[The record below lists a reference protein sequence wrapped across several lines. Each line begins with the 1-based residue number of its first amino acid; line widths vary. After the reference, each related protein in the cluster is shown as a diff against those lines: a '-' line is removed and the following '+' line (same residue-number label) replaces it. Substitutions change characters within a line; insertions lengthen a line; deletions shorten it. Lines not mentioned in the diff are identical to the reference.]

1 MARNLSVLIVDPN
14 LDSRLDIVRLIESV
28 GLDVAGEAA
37 YGTEATV
44 LCSDRSPNLVLVSLE
59 DPPARALT
67 TLEALQQVSPDTPI
81 IVYSSVGDTQMIRQ
95 AMRWGARDYLVKPL
109 APSDLQEATHTV
121 LAQEEHR
128 QLARWAEGSEAAAR
142 GTVLTVAG
150 AKGGIGKTTISTNLA
165 TALRHVTQQEVAIV
179 DGDAQFGDVAV
190 MLDLDVSRSVADLA
204 RDESGIDRGT
214 LERYLTRH
222 NSGIDVLAA
231 TAEPDDWRALQP
243 EHVTAIASA
252 LAETHEYVLF
262 DTPGTMN
269 DLVAAS
275 LNEAAVVLLVTSL
288 DVSSVKDTKTALR
301 MLGSWAFP
309 LDRVRLVVND
319 NNRAAAVSADDVAR
333 ATGMEVGLVIPY
345 DQNVGLSIQTGVPI
359 VTAQPKSKFSRAMT
373 ELAEVISGVAPR
385 ATRSPLPFSRI
396 PIFGRS

>member
-1 MARNLSVLIVDPN
+1 M
-14 LDSRLDIVRLIESV
+14 
-28 GLDVAGEAA
+28 
-37 YGTEATV
+37 
-44 LCSDRSPNLVLVSLE
+44 
-59 DPPARALT
+59 
-67 TLEALQQVSPDTPI
+67 
-81 IVYSSVGDTQMIRQ
+81 
-95 AMRWGARDYLVKPL
+95 
-109 APSDLQEATHTV
+109 
-121 LAQEEHR
+121 
-128 QLARWAEGSEAAAR
+128 
-142 GTVLTVAG
+142 
-150 AKGGIGKTTISTNLA
+150 
-165 TALRHVTQQEVAIV
+165 
-179 DGDAQFGDVAV
+179 
-190 MLDLDVSRSVADLA
+190 
-204 RDESGIDRGT
+204 
-214 LERYLTRH
+214 
-222 NSGIDVLAA
+222 LAA

>member
-1 MARNLSVLIVDPN
+1 M
-14 LDSRLDIVRLIESV
+14 
-28 GLDVAGEAA
+28 
-37 YGTEATV
+37 
-44 LCSDRSPNLVLVSLE
+44 
-59 DPPARALT
+59 
-67 TLEALQQVSPDTPI
+67 
-81 IVYSSVGDTQMIRQ
+81 
-95 AMRWGARDYLVKPL
+95 
-109 APSDLQEATHTV
+109 
-121 LAQEEHR
+121 
-128 QLARWAEGSEAAAR
+128 
-142 GTVLTVAG
+142 LTVAG
-150 AKGGIGKTTISTNLA
+150 AKGGIGKTTIAINLA
-165 TALRHVTQQEVAIV
+165 TALRQVTQQEVAIV

-190 MLDLDVSRSVADLA
+190 MLDLDISRSIADLA
-204 RDESGIDRGT
+204 RDEAGIDRST

-222 NSGIDVLAA
+222 NSGVDVLAA

-243 EHVTAIASA
+243 EHVTAIATG

-269 DLVAAS
+269 ELVAAS

-333 ATGMEVGLVIPY
+333 ATGMEVAHVIPY

-359 VTAQPKSKFSRAMT
+359 VTAQPKSKFSRAMI

-385 ATRSPLPFSRI
+385 TTRSPLAFSRI